1 MDRFEVKRVANPSPA
16 EVDHLYGLYEN
27 VYRRSFEINMFK
39 LPRKFYENISRSP
52 HWEITTIALKPE
64 YDHLGKH
71 RPVAAAFSYRNAD
84 YSPVM
89 VGIDYD
95 YLETAKVYKQI
106 ILQVL
111 NRAIALKS
119 GKIQLGFTAS
129 ETKRT
134 FGAVVKPYVAYVQMK
149 DNFDM
154 SQLYLQSSV

>member
-1 MDRFEVKRVANPSPA
+1 
-16 EVDHLYGLYEN
+16 
-27 VYRRSFEINMFK
+27 MFK
-39 LPRKFYENISRSP
+39 LPKKLFKNILQSP
-52 HWEITTIALKPE
+52 HWEIMALTLKPE

-71 RPVAAAFSYRNAD
+71 LPVAAAFSYRNAD

-95 YLETAKVYKQI
+95 YLVTAKVYKQI

-119 GKIQLGFTAS
+119 GKVQLGFTAS
-129 ETKRT
+129 ETKRA
-134 FGAVVKPYVAYVQMK
+134 FGAVAQPHVAYVQTK